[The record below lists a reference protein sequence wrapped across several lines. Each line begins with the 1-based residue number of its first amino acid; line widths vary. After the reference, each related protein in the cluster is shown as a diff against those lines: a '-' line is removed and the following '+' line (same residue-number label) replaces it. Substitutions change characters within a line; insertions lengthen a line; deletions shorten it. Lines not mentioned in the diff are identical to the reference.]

1 MSATLPHDRI
11 ESPMASAI
19 SAQQTSA
26 FGVDSEVG
34 RLRKVIVHRP
44 GLEQRRLTP
53 DNAEELLFDDVIWV
67 RKAKV
72 EHAAFVQ
79 VLRERGVEVFDA
91 EDLLLDTVA
100 HRAGRDWLLDQ
111 VLDERQVGQ
120 YLASSARE
128 WATTASARDLS
139 NFLIGGMT
147 KADLES
153 GAGLFY
159 DSSDFQ
165 DMLLPPLPNFLF
177 QRDPSSWVYGGVT
190 LNPMTK
196 PARRPE
202 TAIME
207 AIYRFHPMFSAG
219 DGVKVWF
226 GGVEQ
231 DWGRCTIEGG
241 DVQTIGNGAV
251 MIGMGERT
259 TPQSVG
265 ILART
270 LFAAGA
276 AKLVLAVQLP
286 PSRSYMHLD
295 TVLTMVDRDAI
306 TIYPR
311 VVNDDVR
318 IWALR
323 PGEDGALPVVQRFA
337 GTITQALE
345 EALDVDRIR
354 VIPTGGDSSEMAR
367 EQWDDGNNVLCLEPG
382 VVVAYERN
390 VDTNTRLR
398 KAGIEVIEI
407 DGSELGRGRGGS
419 HCMSCPIQRDA
430 PC

>member
-1 MSATLPHDRI
+1 MSF
-11 ESPMASAI
+11 S
-19 SAQQTSA
+19 
-26 FGVDSEVG
+26 VDSEVG
-34 RLRKVIVHRP
+34 QLRKVIVHRP

-53 DNAEELLFDDVIWV
+53 QNAAELLFDDVIWV

-79 VLRERGVEVFDA
+79 VLKERGVEVFDA
-91 EDLLLDTVA
+91 EDLLLEMLEVLD
-100 HRAGRDWLLDQ
+100 GRQWLLDQ
-111 VLDERQVGQ
+111 VLAERQVGQ
-120 YLASSARE
+120 YLARSGREWADAASARE
-128 WATTASARDLS
+128 VA

-147 KADLES
+147 KDELDG

-159 DSSDFQ
+159 SSSGPS
-165 DMLLPPLPNFLF
+165 DMMLPPLPNFLF
-177 QRDPSSWVYGGVT
+177 QRDPSSWIYGGVT

-196 PARRPE
+196 PARLPE

-207 AIYRFHPMFSAG
+207 AIYRFHPMFQADG
-219 DGVKVWF
+219 GVKVWF

-231 DWGRCTIEGG
+231 AWGRCTIEGG

-259 TPQSVG
+259 SPQSVG
-265 ILART
+265 ILARN
-270 LFAAGA
+270 LFAHDA
-276 AKLVLAVQLP
+276 ARLVLAVKLP

-295 TVLTMVDRDAI
+295 TVMTMVDRDAV
-306 TIYPR
+306 TLYPA
-311 VVNDDVR
+311 VVNESVQ

-323 PGEDGALPVVQRFA
+323 PGDGPDALPVVEPFD
-337 GTITQALE
+337 GNVVEALE
-345 EALDVDRIR
+345 HALGIDGMR
-354 VIPTGGDSSEMAR
+354 VIPTGGDTSEMAR
-367 EQWDDGNNVLCLEPG
+367 EQWDDGNNVVCLEPG

-398 KAGIEVIEI
+398 KEGIEVITI

-419 HCMSCPIQRDA
+419 HCMTCPIEREA
-430 PC
+430 AF

>member
-1 MSATLPHDRI
+1 MSASVGIPRGT
-11 ESPMASAI
+11 
-19 SAQQTSA
+19 

-53 DNAEELLFDDVIWV
+53 DNAEAMLFDDVIWV

-79 VLRERGVEVFDA
+79 VLKERGVEVFDA
-91 EDLLLDTVA
+91 EDLLLETLEVA
-100 HRAGRDWLLDQ
+100 AGKHWLLDQ
-111 VLDERQVGQ
+111 VLAEREVGQ
-120 YLASSARE
+120 YLARTGREWAEGASARE
-128 WATTASARDLS
+128 VS

-147 KADLES
+147 KDELGD

-159 DSSDFQ
+159 GASGPA
-165 DMLLPPLPNFLF
+165 DMMLPPLPNFHF
-177 QRDPSSWVYGGVT
+177 QRDPSSWIYGGVT

-207 AIYRFHPMFSAG
+207 AIYRFHPMFAA
-219 DGVKVWF
+219 DGGVEVWI

-231 DWGRCTIEGG
+231 AWGRCTIEGG

-259 TPQSVG
+259 SPQSVG
-265 ILART
+265 ILARR

-276 AKLVLAVQLP
+276 ATLVLAVKLP

-295 TVLTMVDRDAI
+295 TVVTMVDRDAV
-306 TIYPR
+306 TLYPAI
-311 VVNDDVR
+311 VNDDVR

-323 PGEDGALPVVQRFA
+323 PTDDVDGLPVVERFG
-337 GTITQALE
+337 GTVTDALE
-345 EALDVDRIR
+345 HALDVDAIR

-367 EQWDDGNNVLCLEPG
+367 EQWDDGNNLVCLEPG

-419 HCMSCPIQRDA
+419 HCMTCPIDREA
-430 PC
+430 

>member
-1 MSATLPHDRI
+1 MSSTVH
-11 ESPMASAI
+11 
-19 SAQQTSA
+19 AQQTASA
-26 FGVDSEVG
+26 FSVDSEVG
-34 RLRKVIVHRP
+34 RLRRVIVHRP

-67 RKAKV
+67 DKAKR
-72 EHAAFVQ
+72 EHAAFVA
-79 VLRERGVEVFDA
+79 VLEQRGVQTLDA
-91 EDLLLDTVA
+91 EDLLLETLDSP
-100 HRAGRDWLLDQ
+100 AGRKWLLDQ

-120 YLASSARE
+120 YLAASGRA
-128 WATTASARDLS
+128 WAQAAGARDLS

-147 KADLES
+147 KDDLQDGS
-153 GAGLFY
+153 GLFY
-159 DSSDFQ
+159 DSSRLL
-165 DMLLPPLPNFLF
+165 DMMLPPLPNFLF
-177 QRDPSSWVYGGVT
+177 QRDPSSWIYGGVT

-207 AIYRFHPMFSAG
+207 AIYRFHPMFAAG

-259 TPQSVG
+259 SPQSVG

-276 AKLVLAVQLP
+276 ATLVLAVKLP
-286 PSRSYMHLD
+286 DARSYMHLD
-295 TVLTMVDRDAI
+295 TVLTMVDRDAM
-306 TIYPR
+306 TVYPG

-318 IWALR
+318 IWELR
-323 PGEDGALPVVQRFA
+323 PGDDGGLPVVERFA
-337 GTITQALE
+337 GTIAQALE
-345 EALDVDRIR
+345 RALGIDAMR
-354 VIPTGGDSSEMAR
+354 VISTGGDSAEMAR
-367 EQWDDGNNVLCLEPG
+367 EQWDDGNNLLCIEPG
-382 VVVAYERN
+382 VVIAYERN
-390 VDTNTRLR
+390 VDTNARLR

-430 PC
+430 AC

>member
-1 MSATLPHDRI
+1 MPFR
-11 ESPMASAI
+11 
-19 SAQQTSA
+19 
-26 FGVDSEVG
+26 VDSEIG
-34 RLRKVIVHRP
+34 KLRRVIVHRP
-44 GLEQRRLTP
+44 GLEHRRLTP
-53 DNAEELLFDDVIWV
+53 ANAADLLFDDVIWV

-72 EHAAFVQ
+72 EHAAFIQ
-79 VLRERGVEVFDA
+79 VMKERGVEVFDA
-91 EDLLLDTVA
+91 EELLAETLAVS
-100 HRAGRDWLLDQ
+100 AGKDWILDQ
-111 VLDERQVGQ
+111 SLDERLVGQ
-120 YLASSARE
+120 YLARSGRE
-128 WATTASARDLS
+128 WAESADSKELA

-147 KADLES
+147 KADFAKGE
-153 GAGLFY
+153 GLFY
-159 DSSDFQ
+159 GSSDPLE
-165 DMLLPPLPNFLF
+165 MMLPPLPNFIF
-177 QRDPSSWVYGGVT
+177 QRDPSSWIYNGVT

-196 PARRPE
+196 EARRPE

-207 AIYRFHPMFSAG
+207 AIYRFHPMFQV
-219 DGVKVWF
+219 DGGVNVWF

-231 DWGRCTIEGG
+231 AWGGCTIEGG
-241 DVQTIGNGAV
+241 DVHTLGNGAV

-270 LFAAGA
+270 LFERGA
-276 AKLVLAVQLP
+276 ASLVLAVKLP

-295 TVLTMVDRDAI
+295 TVMTMVDRDAM
-306 TIYPR
+306 TIYPA

-323 PGEDGALPVVQRFA
+323 PGESDEPLPIVERFDGNVVE
-337 GTITQALE
+337 ALE
-345 EALDVDRIR
+345 YALDIDDMR

-367 EQWDDGNNVLCLEPG
+367 EQWDDGNNVVCLEPG

-398 KAGIEVIEI
+398 KEGIEVITI

-419 HCMSCPIQRDA
+419 HCMTCPIERDA
-430 PC
+430 AF